1 MDDACGISCALP
13 QDFRHQRIAELSTA
27 NAKTWPRLTSQ
38 DEFRFLADLVLKRS
52 GADHTV
58 VNLHDQHAG
67 TTRFANSR
75 VVQNVDTRRGSVT
88 VTVAFDSRHGSAST
102 TDFTAGAVQDALAR
116 AERVARVSPQDPEYL
131 PPPESQVFP
140 TPLTSRPETVSA
152 GPARRLEY
160 ANEAIGQCRIENLQ
174 AAGIVSSSVASVG
187 VAASNGLFA
196 QEERTDARFSLT
208 VQAEDA
214 TGWSAAAHRSIDHLK
229 IQDRSLAAINKAKRS
244 RDVQELAPGRY
255 RVILEPSAVAG
266 LWSWILWTLD
276 AKSYDKGTSPFAGQ
290 LGRQILDERLTLQ
303 NLPAHADLLGT
314 GFTHEGLP
322 SDDALWIEKG
332 VLRQLAYDRFSA
344 KQHRIKRIATLEAP
358 CLSASGPVAF
368 KTQELIKQCERA
380 ILVTNFWY
388 IRTVNPTDLTLTG
401 MTRDGTFLV
410 EDGQITTAVRNFR
423 FHESPLRVF
432 KQVEAFT
439 EPAEAVTSE
448 TGKMLVPAMIL
459 RDFHFSSVTR
469 F

>member
-1 MDDACGISCALP
+1 M
-13 QDFRHQRIAELSTA
+13 
-27 NAKTWPRLTSQ
+27 WPKLTSA

-52 GADHTV
+52 AADHTV
-58 VNLHDQHAG
+58 VTLQDQHGG

-75 VVQNVDTRRGSVT
+75 VIQNVDTRRGTMT
-88 VTVAFDSRHGSAST
+88 VAVAFDGRRGWAST
-102 TDFTAGAVQDALAR
+102 TDFTAGAIQDTLAR
-116 AERVARVSPQDPEYL
+116 AERIARISPEDPEYL
-131 PPPESQVFP
+131 PPPEPQVFP
-140 TPLTSRPETVSA
+140 TPLTSRPETAAA

-196 QEERTDARFSLT
+196 REERTEARFSLT
-208 VQAEDA
+208 VQADDA

-229 IQDRSLAAINKAKRS
+229 IQDRTLAAINKAKRG

-255 RVILEPSAVAG
+255 RVILEPAAVAG
-266 LWSWILWTLD
+266 LWSWMLWTLD
-276 AKSYDKGTSPFAGQ
+276 AKSYEKGTSAFTGQ

-303 NLPAHADLLGT
+303 NLPGHADLLGT

-322 SDDALWIEKG
+322 SEDAVWIEKG
-332 VLRQLAYDRFSA
+332 VLKQLAFDRFTA
-344 KQHRIKRIATLEAP
+344 KQHKIKRIATLEAP
-358 CLSASGPVAF
+358 CLSASGSPAL

-410 EDGQITTAVRNFR
+410 EDGQITSAVRNFR
-423 FHESPLRVF
+423 FHESPLRAF
-432 KQVEAFT
+432 KHVEAWT

-448 TGKMLVPAMIL
+448 TGKMLVPAVVL
-459 RDFHFSSVTR
+459 RDFNFSSVTR

>member
-1 MDDACGISCALP
+1 VSN
-13 QDFRHQRIAELSTA
+13 A
-27 NAKTWPRLTSQ
+27 NPKTWPKLTSR

-52 GADHTV
+52 VGDETIV
-58 VNLHDQHAG
+58 MIQDQHGG
-67 TTRFANSR
+67 TTRFANNH
-75 VVQNVDTRRGSVT
+75 VVQNVDTRRGTLT
-88 VTVAFDSRHGSAST
+88 VSVAFDGCRGSAST
-102 TDFTAGAVQDALAR
+102 TDFTAGSVQETLTR
-116 AERVARVSPQDPEYL
+116 AERIAQVSPEDPEYL
-131 PPPESQVFP
+131 PPPDPQVFP
-140 TPLTSRPETVSA
+140 TRQTSRPESALA
-152 GPARRLEY
+152 GPPRRLEY

-196 QEERTDARFSLT
+196 QEERSEARFSLT

-229 IQDRSLAAINKAKRS
+229 IQDRTLSAINKAKRG
-244 RDVQELAPGRY
+244 RDVQELPAGHY
-255 RVILEPSAVAG
+255 RVILEPAAVAG

-276 AKSYDKGTSPFAGQ
+276 AKSYEKGTSPFSGQ
-290 LGRQILDERLTLQ
+290 LGRQIVDERLTLK
-303 NLPAHADLLGT
+303 NLPGHPDLLGT
-314 GFTHEGLP
+314 GFTQEGLP
-322 SDDALWIEKG
+322 SEDAIWIEKG
-332 VLRQLAYDRFSA
+332 VLKQLAYDRFTA
-344 KQHRIKRIATLEAP
+344 KKQGIKRIATLDAP
-358 CLSASGPVAF
+358 CLSPSGPAAF

-388 IRTVNPTDLTLTG
+388 IRTVNQTDLTLTG

-410 EDGQITTAVRNFR
+410 EDGQIASAVRNFR

-448 TGKMLVPAMIL
+448 TGKMMVPAMVL
-459 RDFHFSSVTR
+459 RDFYFSSVTR

>member
-1 MDDACGISCALP
+1 MSN
-13 QDFRHQRIAELSTA
+13 A
-27 NAKTWPRLTSQ
+27 NSKTWPKLTSR

-52 GADHTV
+52 VGDETIV
-58 VNLHDQHAG
+58 MIQDQHGG
-67 TTRFANSR
+67 TTRFANNH
-75 VVQNVDTRRGSVT
+75 VVQNVDTRRGTLT
-88 VTVAFDSRHGSAST
+88 VSVAFDGCRGAAST
-102 TDFTAGAVQDALAR
+102 TDFTAGSVQETLTR
-116 AERVARVSPQDPEYL
+116 AERIAQVSPEDPEYL
-131 PPPESQVFP
+131 PPPDPQVFP
-140 TPLTSRPETVSA
+140 TRQTSRPESALA
-152 GPARRLEY
+152 GPSRRLEY

-196 QEERTDARFSLT
+196 QEERSEARFSLT

-229 IQDRSLAAINKAKRS
+229 IQDRTLSAINKAKRG
-244 RDVQELAPGRY
+244 RDVQELPAGHY
-255 RVILEPSAVAG
+255 RVILEPAAVAG

-276 AKSYDKGTSPFAGQ
+276 AKSYEKGTSPFSGQ
-290 LGRQILDERLTLQ
+290 LGRQIVDERLTLK
-303 NLPAHADLLGT
+303 NLPGHPDLLGT
-314 GFTHEGLP
+314 GFTQEGLP
-322 SDDALWIEKG
+322 SEDAIWIEKG
-332 VLRQLAYDRFSA
+332 MLKQLAYDRFTA
-344 KQHRIKRIATLEAP
+344 KKQGIKRIATLDAP
-358 CLSASGPVAF
+358 CLSASGPAAF

-388 IRTVNPTDLTLTG
+388 IRTVNQTDLTLTG

-410 EDGQITTAVRNFR
+410 EDGQIASAVRNFR

-448 TGKMLVPAMIL
+448 TGKMMVPAMVL
-459 RDFHFSSVTR
+459 RDFYFSSVTR

>member
-1 MDDACGISCALP
+1 MSAVNA
-13 QDFRHQRIAELSTA
+13 A
-27 NAKTWPRLTSQ
+27 NAKMWPKLTSAE
-38 DEFRFLADLVLKRS
+38 EFRFLADLVLKRS

-58 VNLHDQHAG
+58 VNLHDQHTG

-75 VVQNVDTRRGSVT
+75 IVQNVDTRRGTIT
-88 VTVAFDSRHGSAST
+88 VTVAFGNRRGSAST
-102 TDFTAGAVQDALAR
+102 TDFTAGAVQDTLGR
-116 AERVARVSPQDPEYL
+116 AERIARVSPEDPEYL
-131 PPPESQVFP
+131 PPPDPQVFP
-140 TPLTSRPETVSA
+140 RPLTSRPETAAA
-152 GPARRLEY
+152 GPSRRLEY

-174 AAGIVSSSVASVG
+174 AAGIVSSSVTSVG
-187 VAASNGLFA
+187 IAASNGLFA
-196 QEERTDARFSLT
+196 QEERTEARFSLT

-229 IQDRSLAAINKAKRS
+229 IQDRTLAAINKAKRS
-244 RDVQELAPGRY
+244 RDVHELEAGRY
-255 RVILEPSAVAG
+255 RVILEPAAVAG

-276 AKSYDKGTSPFAGQ
+276 AKSYDKGTSPFSGQ
-290 LGRQILDERLTLQ
+290 LGSQIFDERLSLQ
-303 NLPAHADLLGT
+303 NLPGHPDLLGT

-332 VLRQLAYDRFSA
+332 VLRQLAYDRFTA
-344 KQHRIKRIATLEAP
+344 RQHRIKRIATLEAP
-358 CLSASGPVAF
+358 CLSVSGAASG

-410 EDGQITTAVRNFR
+410 EDGQITSAVRNFR

-432 KQVEAFT
+432 KHVEAFT

-448 TGKMLVPAMIL
+448 TGKMLVPALML

>member
-1 MDDACGISCALP
+1 MSN
-13 QDFRHQRIAELSTA
+13 A
-27 NAKTWPRLTSQ
+27 NPKTWPKLTSR

-52 GADHTV
+52 VGDETIV
-58 VNLHDQHAG
+58 MIQDQHGG
-67 TTRFANSR
+67 TTRFANNH
-75 VVQNVDTRRGSVT
+75 VVQNVDTRRGTLT
-88 VTVAFDSRHGSAST
+88 VSVAFDGCRGSAST
-102 TDFTAGAVQDALAR
+102 TDFTAGSVQETLTR
-116 AERVARVSPQDPEYL
+116 AERIAQVSPEDPEYL
-131 PPPESQVFP
+131 PPPDPQVFP
-140 TPLTSRPETVSA
+140 TRQTSRPESALA
-152 GPARRLEY
+152 GPSRRLEY

-196 QEERTDARFSLT
+196 QEERSEARFSLT

-229 IQDRSLAAINKAKRS
+229 IQDRTLSAINKAKRG
-244 RDVQELAPGRY
+244 RDVQELPAGHY
-255 RVILEPSAVAG
+255 HVILEPAAVAG

-276 AKSYDKGTSPFAGQ
+276 AKSYEKGTSPFSGQ
-290 LGRQILDERLTLQ
+290 LGRQIVDERLTLK
-303 NLPAHADLLGT
+303 NLPGHPDLLGT
-314 GFTHEGLP
+314 GFTQEGLP
-322 SDDALWIEKG
+322 SEDAIWIEKG
-332 VLRQLAYDRFSA
+332 VLKQLAYDRFTA
-344 KQHRIKRIATLEAP
+344 KKQGIKRIATLDAP
-358 CLSASGPVAF
+358 CLSASGPAAF

-388 IRTVNPTDLTLTG
+388 IRTVNQTDLTLTG

-410 EDGQITTAVRNFR
+410 EDGQIASAVRNLR

-432 KQVEAFT
+432 KQLEAFT

-448 TGKMLVPAMIL
+448 TGKMMVPAMVL
-459 RDFHFSSVTR
+459 RDFYFSSVTR

>member
-1 MDDACGISCALP
+1 VSN
-13 QDFRHQRIAELSTA
+13 A
-27 NAKTWPRLTSQ
+27 NPKTWPKLTSR

-52 GADHTV
+52 VGDETIV
-58 VNLHDQHAG
+58 MIQDQHGG
-67 TTRFANSR
+67 TTRFANNH
-75 VVQNVDTRRGSVT
+75 VVQNVDTRRGTLT
-88 VTVAFDSRHGSAST
+88 VSVAFDGCRGSAST
-102 TDFTAGAVQDALAR
+102 TDFTAGSVQETLTR
-116 AERVARVSPQDPEYL
+116 AERIAQVSPEDPEYL
-131 PPPESQVFP
+131 PPPDPQVFP
-140 TPLTSRPETVSA
+140 TRQTSRPESALA
-152 GPARRLEY
+152 GPSRRLEY

-196 QEERTDARFSLT
+196 QEERSEARFSLT

-229 IQDRSLAAINKAKRS
+229 IQDRTLSAINKAKRG
-244 RDVQELAPGRY
+244 RDVQELPAGHY
-255 RVILEPSAVAG
+255 RVILEPAAVAG

-276 AKSYDKGTSPFAGQ
+276 AKSYEKGTSPFSGQ
-290 LGRQILDERLTLQ
+290 LGRQIVDERLTLK
-303 NLPAHADLLGT
+303 NLPGHPDLLGT
-314 GFTHEGLP
+314 GFTQEGLP
-322 SDDALWIEKG
+322 SEDAIWIEKG
-332 VLRQLAYDRFSA
+332 VLKQLAYDRFTA
-344 KQHRIKRIATLEAP
+344 KKQGIKRIATLDAP
-358 CLSASGPVAF
+358 CLSPSGPAAF

-388 IRTVNPTDLTLTG
+388 IRTVNQTDLTLTG

-410 EDGQITTAVRNFR
+410 EDGQIASAVRNFR

-432 KQVEAFT
+432 KQLEAFT

-448 TGKMLVPAMIL
+448 TGKMMVPAMVL
-459 RDFHFSSVTR
+459 RDFYFSSVTR

>member
-1 MDDACGISCALP
+1 M
-13 QDFRHQRIAELSTA
+13 STA
-27 NAKTWPRLTSQ
+27 NAKIWPKLTSQ

-58 VNLHDQHAG
+58 INLHDQHAG

-75 VVQNVDTRRGSVT
+75 VVQNVDTRRGSMT
-88 VTVAFDSRHGSAST
+88 VTVAFDQRRGSAST
-102 TDFTAGAVQDALAR
+102 TDFTAGAIQDTLAR
-116 AERVARVSPQDPEYL
+116 AERIARVSPQDPEYL
-131 PPPESQVFP
+131 PPPEPQVFP
-140 TPLTSRPETVSA
+140 TPLTSRPETAIA

-174 AAGIVSSSVASVG
+174 AAGIVSSSVSSVG

-196 QEERTDARFSLT
+196 QEERTEARFSLT

-229 IQDRSLAAINKAKRS
+229 IQDRTLSAIHKAKRS
-244 RDVQELAPGRY
+244 REVHELAPGRY
-255 RVILEPSAVAG
+255 RVILEPAAVAG
-266 LWSWILWTLD
+266 LWSWMLWTLD
-276 AKSYDKGTSPFAGQ
+276 AKSYDKGTSPYAGQ
-290 LGRQILDERLTLQ
+290 LGRQIVDERLNLQ
-303 NLPAHADLLGT
+303 NLPGHSDLLGT

-322 SDDALWIEKG
+322 SEDALWIEKG
-332 VLRQLAYDRFSA
+332 VLRQLAYDRFTA
-344 KQHRIKRIATLEAP
+344 KQHRIKRIPTLEAP
-358 CLSASGPVAF
+358 SLSATGPTAS
-368 KTQELIKQCERA
+368 KTQDLIKQCERA

-410 EDGQITTAVRNFR
+410 EDGQVISAVRNFR

-432 KQVEAFT
+432 KQVEALT
-439 EPAEAVTSE
+439 EPMEAVTSE